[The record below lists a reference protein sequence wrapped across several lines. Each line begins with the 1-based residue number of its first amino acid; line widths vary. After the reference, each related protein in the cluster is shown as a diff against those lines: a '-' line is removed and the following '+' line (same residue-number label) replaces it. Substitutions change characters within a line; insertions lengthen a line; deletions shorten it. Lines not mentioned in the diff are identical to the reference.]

1 MSSSNGVRLEQ
12 YTEKSIAVFGNT
24 QPIKDKLKELGGKFN
39 SNLRGQPGWIFVV
52 SARPRIEQYIS
63 SLPDELPVVEKS
75 VATPRSKDDIIQSL
89 ISRIE
94 ALEATVEGLSLVKTK
109 PKVVKSSAE
118 PIQFVLDIDD
128 DAEEVRPKR
137 LLRK

>member
-39 SNLRGQPGWIFVV
+39 SNLRGQPGWIFVI
-52 SARPRIEQYIS
+52 SARPRVEEYIS
-63 SLPDELPVVEKS
+63 TLPDELPLVEKPVRVS
-75 VATPRSKDDIIQSL
+75 SSNDDIIQSL
-89 ISRIE
+89 IARIE
-94 ALEATVEGLSLVKTK
+94 ALEALVGGATPKPKAK
-109 PKVVKSSAE
+109 PKVTV
-118 PIQFVLDIDD
+118 PLD
-128 DAEEVRPKR
+128 EEEEEELRPKR